1 MREILLT
8 SSVLILAVLLLRL
21 AFRDRISRRAQYAL
35 WGLVLLRL
43 LVPVSLPGVD
53 FSVLSA
59 AEPVG
64 QAVAERLEQ
73 RMVYAMPTE
82 VYDYADPGQSGAT
95 EPSPA
100 AGNFGVTDD
109 SMDLVDRTWHSN
121 LAPDGTVQSEY
132 YSGGVIIEGD
142 QSTHYFFMLP
152 ISELLTIL
160 WLAGVAG
167 MAVWFLVTNL
177 RFWRT
182 LRRTRT
188 PYAVEGCRYPVYL
201 VAEGLPSP
209 CLFGL
214 IRPAIYLTSAAVAS
228 PERLGHVLAHETAH
242 ARHGDP
248 LWSLLRCVCL
258 AVYWFD
264 PLVWAAAAVS
274 KTDGELACDESA
286 IRALGEDQRIPYG
299 RTLLSLIPVRKG
311 PGAPLLSATTM
322 TAGKRQL
329 KDRITR
335 IARGNQTRAAALF
348 LALAL
353 VAGVCAVTFT
363 GAKAEPDPVPLT
375 GDELAY
381 FNEEF
386 FNQDGTY
393 SIRNQF
399 LTSLYERPE
408 DIDLF
413 ELFYCGTGLSGSM
426 SDEELRLVYGDTLP
440 DCARYKAT
448 TADMDGIL
456 EEYMGLTVAETSG
469 VGLENFTYLP
479 DYDAYYWAHGD
490 TNYFH
495 SVQVTAGERVGN
507 TIRLYYPD
515 TSARYDSAWLCVTL
529 EAQDDGS
536 YWFVSNLPSEKPA
549 IPTVYP
555 EGDPVLTIPL
565 TDLTP
570 YEPEAVEV
578 TRHTGDCAE
587 RGGGYGVDSE
597 DGGQVSVYIYR
608 STDGN
613 LYAAEIVDMEVGQ
626 GGRVD
631 VWNVDCFFTFPEHN
645 TLSYNDAGGY
655 AVSMDTFSD
664 LFGHDGLVLHYSG
677 ELDEHTSVTFHDYYY
692 FDSNRDPV
700 LLARVHGTE
709 PAILDLDGDGT
720 NELLSDGDGTSGGAQ
735 LIFQRDGQLYEAN
748 LTDLLQA
755 AWPEM
760 TWWDYSSID
769 TSRRCLTIVGMVQ
782 DPEGGTPYHFT
793 RYLYF
798 DGENIL
804 VYQDNTTYT
813 DHVADNINVPEAVLS
828 AAKDAVLSALDYW
841 RTHTGAWSYVD
852 GQLQQAGIPAEWDD
866 WRITELV
873 LTDTVPAYPELG
885 MRVYGLR
892 YELHT
897 TTPENVM
904 LAGGMYMD
912 EDGWVGGLNTLP
924 PVLVFHTMAN
934 SGPVLLQ
941 SSIPNDVG
949 RSSDSPMFA
958 GCMAQVA
965 LENGLLTPSEV
976 RPVDLYYLFY
986 NNQTVFLNRI
996 GAFPVEEQNAA
1007 LDAMAAYAATGDSEY
1022 DGSLL
1027 TDGLQNLAWNSSGLT
1042 EEGQMAYQRLQSAW
1056 TRAQA
1061 EAERQALLAGQ
1072 AQGDGTVYTAG
1083 GLSLWVPAG
1092 WADMAVVTARDS
1104 VWSGASV
1111 PGFDVYERL
1120 AHDADPYTGRVWDVR
1135 ALTRTQFQS
1144 AFGDAEWSEILG
1156 ASSYV
1161 IGSDDTYIYLL
1172 STPTD
1177 VQFLVEDPT
1186 SMAQYELLRD
1196 QSQAVLEDFL
1206 SRNGI
1211 TPNPDCPDADG
1222 CYVGSASAD
1231 PSPARP
1237 TEADIQAAILN
1248 HRVNAT
1254 AHQYNF
1260 STEAHRVL
1268 DAVQDGSVCTV
1279 YLLVWYSA
1287 YERTATGWQSGTDG
1301 QFPAAV
1307 TFTWQDGGWEVT
1319 DYQEPASYAA
1329 DLRTIFPEELADTV
1343 VNDDEAWAAL
1353 QEECRAKAE
1362 AYFAEHPVSAEPL
1375 QTGGTPTFTAGDEN
1389 FSGQALTAAPDEMTY
1404 DERLAW
1410 VQAAELDTNA
1420 TFALI
1425 SLGQYTENSGAIAW
1439 LGQWV
1444 GTPHMDQFVL
1454 TLRFA
1459 DGTDAVLPLPSDS
1472 MMSIAL
1478 PESMAFQ
1485 DGQFLYTV
1493 TFPTTET
1500 AGGQLIHLAGTY
1512 HYTVDLAAKTV
1523 SLTVTEP

>member
-64 QAVAERLEQ
+64 QAVAEGLEQ
-73 RMVYAMPTE
+73 RE
-82 VYDYADPGQSGAT
+82 VYLLPQETVPVTILPTDLPEAVIPSTSYQPEDGWPVVVDSGAGAIVPDAGGET
-95 EPSPA
+95 ATRYAWAPTA
-100 AGNFGVTDD
+100 A
-109 SMDLVDRTWHSN
+109 
-121 LAPDGTVQSEY
+121 
-132 YSGGVIIEGD
+132 
-142 QSTHYFFMLP
+142 
-152 ISELLTIL
+152 ELLTIL

-214 IRPAIYLTSAAVAS
+214 LRPAIYLTPAAAS
-228 PERLGHVLAHETAH
+228 PDRLRHVLAHETAH
-242 ARHGDP
+242 ARHLDP

-264 PLVWAAAAVS
+264 PLVWIAAAVS
-274 KTDGELACDESA
+274 KTDGELACDEAA

-363 GAKAEPDPVPLT
+363 GAKAEEVRALT

-399 LTSLYERPE
+399 LNSLYEQPE

-413 ELFYCGTGLSGSM
+413 ELFYCGIPDSEPYNGINTP
-426 SDEELRLVYGDTLP
+426 SDEELRLVYGNTLP

-448 TADMDGIL
+448 TADMDSIL

-469 VGLENFTYLP
+469 VGLENFTYLS

-490 TNYFH
+490 TNYFLN
-495 SVQVTAGERVGN
+495 VQIAAGERAGS
-507 TIRLYYPD
+507 TIRLYYED
-515 TSARYDSAWLCVTL
+515 TFHVDGWKCVTL

-536 YWFVSNLPSEKPA
+536 YWFVSNQPSEQPA

-570 YEPEAVEV
+570 YEPETMAV

-597 DGGQVSVYIYR
+597 DGGQVLVYAYR

-613 LYAAEIVDMEVGQ
+613 LYAASIIDMEIGQ

-645 TLSYNDAGGY
+645 TLDNSDSNGY
-655 AVSMDTFSD
+655 AVSVDFFKD
-664 LFGHDGLVLHYSG
+664 LFGHNGLVLHYSG

-709 PAILDLDGDGT
+709 PAILDLDGDGA
-720 NELLSDGDGTSGGAQ
+720 NELLSDDDGISGGAQ

-841 RTHTGAWSYVD
+841 RSHTGAWSYVD
-852 GQLQQAGIPAEWDD
+852 GVEQQTGTQAEWDD

-1042 EEGQMAYQRLQSAW
+1042 EEGQMAYQRLQNAW

-1061 EAERQALLAGQ
+1061 EAERQSLLAGQ

-1161 IGSDDTYIYLL
+1161 IGSDDAYIYLL

-1177 VQFLVEDPT
+1177 VQFLVDNPT

-1222 CYVGSASAD
+1222 CYVGSGASGW
-1231 PSPARP
+1231 P
-1237 TEADIQAAILN
+1237 EANETAKAAVQAAMDRILAPGAFSLTLTP
-1248 HRVNAT
+1248 VLGGSGGGSYILPLDMAAT
-1254 AHQYNF
+1254 ISRIPENF
-1260 STEAHRVL
+1260 LWYPAEAGTPPVGL
-1268 DAVQDGSVCTV
+1268 ASLTLTAEDGS
-1279 YLLVWYSA
+1279 
-1287 YERTATGWQSGTDG
+1287 
-1301 QFPAAV
+1301 
-1307 TFTWQDGGWEVT
+1307 
-1319 DYQEPASYAA
+1319 
-1329 DLRTIFPEELADTV
+1329 
-1343 VNDDEAWAAL
+1343 AAL
-1353 QEECRAKAE
+1353 QCWEGSSLIRCTRSGMTQWLYAPPVMADAVFNGTVFAALRQPYDDVEWLAQRGDIVIPDEGQSHLEIAQAWSDAATRPALELTPGSGYACTYVRTVADVSSWTDMPENSYPEQSEGHERFWFSYRRIFVPENAHSQNWQMAGNTVEYDGRYGE
-1362 AYFAEHPVSAEPL
+1362 APEGAY
-1375 QTGGTPTFTAGDEN
+1375 EN
-1389 FSGQALTAAPDEMTY
+1389 FQVGVLYLTDEGW
-1404 DERLAW
+1404 RC
-1410 VQAAELDTNA
+1410 
-1420 TFALI
+1420 
-1425 SLGQYTENSGAIAW
+1425 
-1439 LGQWV
+1439 
-1444 GTPHMDQFVL
+1444 
-1454 TLRFA
+1454 
-1459 DGTDAVLPLPSDS
+1459 DGT
-1472 MMSIAL
+1472 
-1478 PESMAFQ
+1478 
-1485 DGQFLYTV
+1485 
-1493 TFPTTET
+1493 
-1500 AGGQLIHLAGTY
+1500 GTG
-1512 HYTVDLAAKTV
+1512 
-1523 SLTVTEP
+1523 P

>member
-177 RFWRT
+177 RFWRK

-214 IRPAIYLTSAAVAS
+214 VRPAIYLTPAAVAS

-242 ARHGDP
+242 VRHLDP

-274 KTDGELACDESA
+274 KTDGELACDEAA
-286 IRALGEDQRIPYG
+286 IQALGEDQRIPYG

-348 LALAL
+348 LALTLA
-353 VAGVCAVTFT
+353 AGLCAVTFT
-363 GAKAEPDPVPLT
+363 GAKAEEVRALT

-399 LTSLYERPE
+399 LNSLYEQPE

-413 ELFYCGTGLSGSM
+413 ELFYCGIPDSETYNDINTP

-456 EEYMGLTVAETSG
+456 EEYMGLTVAETGG

-536 YWFVSNLPSEKPA
+536 YWFVSNQPSEQPA

-565 TDLTP
+565 TDREP

-613 LYAAEIVDMEVGQ
+613 LYAAEIVDMEIGQ

-645 TLSYNDAGGY
+645 TLSASDSNGY
-655 AVSMDTFSD
+655 AVSVDFFKD
-664 LFGHDGLVLHYSG
+664 LFGHNGLVLHYSG

-720 NELLSDGDGTSGGAQ
+720 NELLSDGDGISGGAQ
-735 LIFQRDGQLYEAN
+735 LVFQRDGQLYEVN

-813 DHVADNINVPEAVLS
+813 DHVADNIDVPEAVLS

-841 RTHTGAWSYVD
+841 RSHTGAMAYVD
-852 GQLQQAGIPAEWDD
+852 SQWQQTGTQAEWDD

-949 RSSDSPMFA
+949 RSSDNPMFA
-958 GCMAQVA
+958 GLMAQVA

-976 RPVDLYYLFY
+976 RAEDLYYLFY
-986 NNQTVFLNRI
+986 NGQDVFLNLI
-996 GAFPVEEQNAA
+996 GAFPVDEQNAA
-1007 LDAMAAYAATGDSEY
+1007 LDAMAEYAVSVANTDDGGLLADGLQRLEEY
-1022 DGSLL
+1022 DGLYE
-1027 TDGLQNLAWNSSGLT
+1027 LT
-1042 EEGQMAYQRLQSAW
+1042 EDGEAAHQRLQSAW

-1072 AQGDGTVYTAG
+1072 AQGDSMVYTAG

-1104 VWSGASV
+1104 VWSGESV

-1120 AHDADPYTGRVWDVR
+1120 AHEADPNTGRVWDVR
-1135 ALTRTQFQS
+1135 ALTRAQFQS
-1144 AFGDAEWSEILG
+1144 AFGDADWSEILG

-1287 YERTATGWQSGTDG
+1287 YERTATGWQSGTNG

-1307 TFTWQDGGWEVT
+1307 TFIWQNGGWEVT
-1319 DYQEPASYAA
+1319 DYQEPASYAT
-1329 DLRTIFPEELADTV
+1329 DLRTIFPEELADMV

-1353 QEECRAKAE
+1353 RDECRAKAE
-1362 AYFAEHPVSAEPL
+1362 AYFAEHPVSASLL
-1375 QTGGTPTFTAGDEN
+1375 QSSSAPSEEALHAAILHYQSSILPMDSDGCAEAHQVLQET
-1389 FSGQALTAAPDEMTY
+1389 SGQDTHTFHLFVYCTSFLEEDGFPVQDWYSLFPASITFRYENGSWQPVGSWGFYGSDTFDRPDLFP
-1404 DERLAW
+1404 D
-1410 VQAAELDTNA
+1410 
-1420 TFALI
+1420 
-1425 SLGQYTENSGAIAW
+1425 
-1439 LGQWV
+1439 
-1444 GTPHMDQFVL
+1444 
-1454 TLRFA
+1454 
-1459 DGTDAVLPLPSDS
+1459 
-1472 MMSIAL
+1472 
-1478 PESMAFQ
+1478 
-1485 DGQFLYTV
+1485 
-1493 TFPTTET
+1493 FPTET
-1500 AGGQLIHLAGTY
+1500 LDLYVKDGVQTDLFKELHAGLRAECLQSAE
-1512 HYTVDLAAKTV
+1512 AEFA
-1523 SLTVTEP
+1523 

>member
-73 RMVYAMPTE
+73 RE
-82 VYDYADPGQSGAT
+82 VYLLPQETVPVTILPTDLPEAVIPSTSYQPEDGWPVVVDSGAGAIVPDAGGET
-95 EPSPA
+95 ATRYAWAPTA
-100 AGNFGVTDD
+100 A
-109 SMDLVDRTWHSN
+109 
-121 LAPDGTVQSEY
+121 
-132 YSGGVIIEGD
+132 
-142 QSTHYFFMLP
+142 
-152 ISELLTIL
+152 ELLTIL

-214 IRPAIYLTSAAVAS
+214 LRPAIYLTPAAVAS
-228 PERLGHVLAHETAH
+228 PDRLRHVLAHETAH
-242 ARHGDP
+242 ARHLDP

-274 KTDGELACDESA
+274 KTDGELACDEAA

-335 IARGNQTRAAALF
+335 IAQGSQTRAAALF
-348 LALAL
+348 LALTL

-363 GAKAEPDPVPLT
+363 GAKAEEVRALT

-386 FNQDGTY
+386 FNNDTVDNVVGLN
-393 SIRNQF
+393 IHNQF

-408 DIDLF
+408 DIDLQ
-413 ELFYCGTGLSGSM
+413 ELFYCGTGLSGNM
-426 SDEELRLVYGDTLP
+426 SDEELRQVGSFAPDGTQICPTDKLP
-440 DCARYKAT
+440 V
-448 TADMDGIL
+448 ADMNTVLL
-456 EEYMGLTVAETSG
+456 ENTGLTLDETKQI
-469 VGLENFTYLP
+469 GLEFFQYLP
-479 DYDAYYWAHGD
+479 EYDAYYHSHGD
-490 TNYFH
+490 TNYFYGVNII
-495 SVQVTAGERVGN
+495 SGERVGN

-536 YWFVSNLPSEKPA
+536 YWFVSNQPSEQPA

-613 LYAAEIVDMEVGQ
+613 LYAAEIVDMEIGQ

-645 TLSYNDAGGY
+645 TLSASDSNGY
-655 AVSMDTFSD
+655 AVSVDFFKD
-664 LFGHDGLVLHYSG
+664 LFGHNGLVLHYSG

-986 NNQTVFLNRI
+986 NHQGVFLNLI
-996 GAFPVEEQNAA
+996 GAFSVEEQNAA
-1007 LDAMAAYAATGDSEY
+1007 FDAMATYAAGVDEP
-1022 DGSLL
+1022 GVNLLEESLQRL
-1027 TDGLQNLAWNSSGLT
+1027 EESDYGLT
-1042 EEGQMAYQRLQSAW
+1042 EEGEMAESRLRNAW

-1061 EAERQALLAGQ
+1061 EAERQVLLARQ

-1144 AFGDAEWSEILG
+1144 AFGDADWSEILG

-1186 SMAQYELLRD
+1186 SMAQYELLLD

-1222 CYVGSASAD
+1222 CYVGSGASGW
-1231 PSPARP
+1231 P
-1237 TEADIQAAILN
+1237 EANETAKAAVQAAMDRILAPGAFSLTLTP
-1248 HRVNAT
+1248 VLGGSGGGSYILPLDMAAT
-1254 AHQYNF
+1254 ISRIPENF
-1260 STEAHRVL
+1260 LWYPAEAGTPPVGL
-1268 DAVQDGSVCTV
+1268 ASLTLTAEDGS
-1279 YLLVWYSA
+1279 
-1287 YERTATGWQSGTDG
+1287 
-1301 QFPAAV
+1301 
-1307 TFTWQDGGWEVT
+1307 
-1319 DYQEPASYAA
+1319 
-1329 DLRTIFPEELADTV
+1329 
-1343 VNDDEAWAAL
+1343 AAL
-1353 QEECRAKAE
+1353 QCWEGSSLIRCTRSGMTQWLYAPPVMADAVFNGTVFAALRQPYDDVEWLAQRGDIVIPDEGQSHLEIAQAWSDAATRPALELTPGSGYACTYVRTVADVSSWTDMPENSYPEQSEGHERFWFSYRRIFVPENAHSQNWQMAGNTVEYDGRYGE
-1362 AYFAEHPVSAEPL
+1362 APEGAY
-1375 QTGGTPTFTAGDEN
+1375 EN
-1389 FSGQALTAAPDEMTY
+1389 FQVGVLYLTDEGW
-1404 DERLAW
+1404 RC
-1410 VQAAELDTNA
+1410 
-1420 TFALI
+1420 
-1425 SLGQYTENSGAIAW
+1425 
-1439 LGQWV
+1439 
-1444 GTPHMDQFVL
+1444 
-1454 TLRFA
+1454 
-1459 DGTDAVLPLPSDS
+1459 DGT
-1472 MMSIAL
+1472 
-1478 PESMAFQ
+1478 
-1485 DGQFLYTV
+1485 
-1493 TFPTTET
+1493 
-1500 AGGQLIHLAGTY
+1500 GTG
-1512 HYTVDLAAKTV
+1512 
-1523 SLTVTEP
+1523 P

>member
-64 QAVAERLEQ
+64 QAVAEGLEQ
-73 RMVYAMPTE
+73 RE
-82 VYDYADPGQSGAT
+82 VYLLPQETVPVTILPTDLPEAVIPSTSYQPEDGWPVVVDSGAGAIVPDAGGET
-95 EPSPA
+95 ATRYAWAPTA
-100 AGNFGVTDD
+100 A
-109 SMDLVDRTWHSN
+109 
-121 LAPDGTVQSEY
+121 
-132 YSGGVIIEGD
+132 
-142 QSTHYFFMLP
+142 
-152 ISELLTIL
+152 ELLTIL

-214 IRPAIYLTSAAVAS
+214 LRPAIYLTPAAAS
-228 PERLGHVLAHETAH
+228 PDRLRHVLAHETAH
-242 ARHGDP
+242 ARHLDP

-274 KTDGELACDESA
+274 KTDGELACDEAA

-335 IARGNQTRAAALF
+335 IAQGNQTRAAALF

-363 GAKAEPDPVPLT
+363 GAKAEERRPLT

-399 LTSLYERPE
+399 LNSLYEQPE

-413 ELFYCGTGLSGSM
+413 ELFYCGTGIDEPMTDAELHQVGSFDTEGGLICPVDKM
-426 SDEELRLVYGDTLP
+426 SVEAIDQVL
-440 DCARYKAT
+440 
-448 TADMDGIL
+448 L
-456 EEYMGLTVAETSG
+456 ENTGLTLDETEG
-469 VGLENFTYLP
+469 IGLEYFQYLP
-479 DYDAYYWAHGD
+479 EYDAYYHSHGD
-490 TNYFH
+490 TNYFIN
-495 SVQVTAGERVGN
+495 VQIAAGEREGD
-507 TIRLYYPD
+507 TIRLYYD
-515 TSARYDSAWLCVTL
+515 RARTDSGWACVTL

-536 YWFVSNLPSEKPA
+536 YWFVSNQPSERPA

-570 YEPEAVEV
+570 YEPQAVEV
-578 TRHTGDCAE
+578 TRHQDDCAE
-587 RGGGYGVDSE
+587 RGTGYIMHTE
-597 DGGQVSVYIYR
+597 DGDELSVRTYL

-613 LYAAEIVDMEVGQ
+613 LYAAVIYDEAAGNGRMAVWDVG
-626 GGRVD
+626 
-631 VWNVDCFFTFPEHN
+631 CFFTFPEHN

-655 AVSMDTFSD
+655 AVSMDAFSD

-677 ELDEHTSVTFHDYYY
+677 ELDERTSVTFHDYYY

-813 DHVADNINVPEAVLS
+813 DHVADDINVPEAVLS
-828 AAKDAVLSALDYW
+828 AAKDAVLSDLDYW
-841 RTHTGAWSYVD
+841 RSHTGAWSYVD
-852 GQLQQAGIPAEWDD
+852 GQLQQAGVPAEWDD

-897 TTPENVM
+897 TTPENVI

-958 GCMAQVA
+958 GLMAQVA

-976 RPVDLYYLFY
+976 RAEDLYYMFY
-986 NNQTVFLNRI
+986 NGQDVFLNLI
-996 GAFPVEEQNAA
+996 GAFPVDEQNAA
-1007 LDAMAAYAATGDSEY
+1007 LDAMAEYAVSVANTD
-1022 DGSLL
+1022 DGGLL
-1027 TDGLQNLAWNSSGLT
+1027 ADGLQRLEEYDYDLT
-1042 EEGQMAYQRLQSAW
+1042 EEGEMAELRLRNAW
-1056 TRAQA
+1056 TRALA
-1061 EAERQALLAGQ
+1061 EAERQSLLAGQ
-1072 AQGDGTVYTAG
+1072 AQGKGTVYTAG

-1135 ALTRTQFQS
+1135 ALTRAQFRS
-1144 AFGDAEWSEILG
+1144 AFGDADWSEILG

-1161 IGSDDTYIYLL
+1161 IGSDDAYIYLL

-1177 VQFLVEDPT
+1177 VQFLVDNPT

-1287 YERTATGWQSGTDG
+1287 YERTATGWQSGTNG

-1307 TFTWQDGGWEVT
+1307 TFTWQNGGWEVT

-1362 AYFAEHPVSAEPL
+1362 AYFAEHPASASLLQSSSAPSEEALHAAILHYQSSILPMDSDGCAEAHQVLQETSGQDTHTFHLFVYCTSFLEEDGFPVQDWYSLFPASITFRYENGSWQPVGSWGFYGSDTFDRPDLFPDFPTETLDLYVKDGVQTDLFKELHAELRAECLQSAE
-1375 QTGGTPTFTAGDEN
+1375 
-1389 FSGQALTAAPDEMTY
+1389 
-1404 DERLAW
+1404 
-1410 VQAAELDTNA
+1410 AE
-1420 TFALI
+1420 FA
-1425 SLGQYTENSGAIAW
+1425 
-1439 LGQWV
+1439 
-1444 GTPHMDQFVL
+1444 
-1454 TLRFA
+1454 
-1459 DGTDAVLPLPSDS
+1459 
-1472 MMSIAL
+1472 
-1478 PESMAFQ
+1478 
-1485 DGQFLYTV
+1485 
-1493 TFPTTET
+1493 
-1500 AGGQLIHLAGTY
+1500 
-1512 HYTVDLAAKTV
+1512 
-1523 SLTVTEP
+1523 

>member
-177 RFWRT
+177 RFWRK

-214 IRPAIYLTSAAVAS
+214 VRPAIYLTPAAAS

-242 ARHGDP
+242 VRHLDP

-264 PLVWAAAAVS
+264 PLVWVAAAVS
-274 KTDGELACDESA
+274 KTDGELACDEAA
-286 IRALGEDQRIPYG
+286 IQALGEDQRIPYG

-348 LALAL
+348 LALTLA
-353 VAGVCAVTFT
+353 AGLCAVTFT
-363 GAKAEPDPVPLT
+363 GAKAEEVRALT

-399 LTSLYERPE
+399 LNSLYEQPE

-413 ELFYCGTGLSGSM
+413 ELFYCGIPDSETYNDINTP

-456 EEYMGLTVAETSG
+456 EEYMGLTVAETGG

-536 YWFVSNLPSEKPA
+536 YWFVSNQPSEQPA

-565 TDLTP
+565 TDREP

-613 LYAAEIVDMEVGQ
+613 LYAAEIVDMEIGQ

-645 TLSYNDAGGY
+645 TLSASDSNGY
-655 AVSMDTFSD
+655 AVSVDFFKD
-664 LFGHDGLVLHYSG
+664 LFGHNGLVLHYSG

-720 NELLSDGDGTSGGAQ
+720 NELLSDGDGISGGAQ
-735 LIFQRDGQLYEAN
+735 LVFQRDGQLYEVN

-813 DHVADNINVPEAVLS
+813 DHVADNIDVPEAVLS

-841 RTHTGAWSYVD
+841 RSHTGAMAYVD
-852 GQLQQAGIPAEWDD
+852 SQWQQTGTQAEWDD

-1042 EEGQMAYQRLQSAW
+1042 EEGQMAYQRLQNAW

-1061 EAERQALLAGQ
+1061 EAERQSLLAGQ

-1161 IGSDDTYIYLL
+1161 IGSDDAYIYLL

-1177 VQFLVEDPT
+1177 VQFLVDNPT

-1222 CYVGSASAD
+1222 CYVGSGASGW
-1231 PSPARP
+1231 P
-1237 TEADIQAAILN
+1237 EANETAKAAVQAAMDRILAPGAFSLTLTP
-1248 HRVNAT
+1248 VLGGSGGGSYILPLDMAAT
-1254 AHQYNF
+1254 ISRIPENF
-1260 STEAHRVL
+1260 LWYPAEAGTPPVGL
-1268 DAVQDGSVCTV
+1268 ASLTLTAEDGS
-1279 YLLVWYSA
+1279 
-1287 YERTATGWQSGTDG
+1287 
-1301 QFPAAV
+1301 
-1307 TFTWQDGGWEVT
+1307 
-1319 DYQEPASYAA
+1319 
-1329 DLRTIFPEELADTV
+1329 
-1343 VNDDEAWAAL
+1343 AAL
-1353 QEECRAKAE
+1353 QCWEGSSLIRCTRSGMTQWLYAPPVMADAVFNGTVFAALRQPYDDVEWLAQRGDIVIPDEGQSHLEIAQAWSDAATRPALELTPGSGYACTYVRTVADVSSWTDMPENSYPEQSEGHERFWFSYRRIFVPENAHSQNWQMAGNTVEYDGRYGE
-1362 AYFAEHPVSAEPL
+1362 APEGAY
-1375 QTGGTPTFTAGDEN
+1375 EN
-1389 FSGQALTAAPDEMTY
+1389 FQVGVLYLTDEGW
-1404 DERLAW
+1404 RC
-1410 VQAAELDTNA
+1410 
-1420 TFALI
+1420 
-1425 SLGQYTENSGAIAW
+1425 
-1439 LGQWV
+1439 
-1444 GTPHMDQFVL
+1444 
-1454 TLRFA
+1454 
-1459 DGTDAVLPLPSDS
+1459 DGT
-1472 MMSIAL
+1472 
-1478 PESMAFQ
+1478 
-1485 DGQFLYTV
+1485 
-1493 TFPTTET
+1493 
-1500 AGGQLIHLAGTY
+1500 GTG
-1512 HYTVDLAAKTV
+1512 
-1523 SLTVTEP
+1523 P

>member
-214 IRPAIYLTSAAVAS
+214 LRPAIYLTPAAAS
-228 PERLGHVLAHETAH
+228 PDRLRHVLAHETAH
-242 ARHGDP
+242 ARHLDP

-274 KTDGELACDESA
+274 KTDGELACDEAA

-386 FNQDGTY
+386 FNNDTVDNVVGLN
-393 SIRNQF
+393 IHNQF

-536 YWFVSNLPSEKPA
+536 YWFVSNQPSEQPA

-565 TDLTP
+565 TDREP

-613 LYAAEIVDMEVGQ
+613 LYAAEIVDMEIGQ

-645 TLSYNDAGGY
+645 TLSASDSNGY
-655 AVSMDTFSD
+655 AVSVDFFKD
-664 LFGHDGLVLHYSG
+664 LFGHNGLVLHYSG

-692 FDSNRDPV
+692 FDSNRNPV

-709 PAILDLDGDGT
+709 PAILDLDGDGA
-720 NELLSDGDGTSGGAQ
+720 NELLSDDDGISGGAQ
-735 LIFQRDGQLYEAN
+735 LVFQRDGQLYEAN

-760 TWWDYSSID
+760 AWWDYSSID

-813 DHVADNINVPEAVLS
+813 DHVADNIDVPEAVLS
-828 AAKDAVLSALDYW
+828 AAKDAVLSAMDYW
-841 RTHTGAWSYVD
+841 RSHTGTMAYVD
-852 GQLQQAGIPAEWDD
+852 SQWQQTGTQAEWDD

-976 RPVDLYYLFY
+976 RPVDLYYMFY
-986 NNQTVFLNRI
+986 NGQDVFLNLI
-996 GAFPVEEQNAA
+996 GAFPVDEQNAA
-1007 LDAMAAYAATGDSEY
+1007 LDAMAEYAVSVANTDDGGLLADGLQRLEEY
-1022 DGSLL
+1022 DGLYE
-1027 TDGLQNLAWNSSGLT
+1027 LT
-1042 EEGQMAYQRLQSAW
+1042 EDGEAAHQRLQSAW

-1072 AQGDGTVYTAG
+1072 AQGDGMVYTAG

-1104 VWSGASV
+1104 VWSGESV

-1120 AHDADPYTGRVWDVR
+1120 AHEADPNTGLVWNVR
-1135 ALTRTQFQS
+1135 ALTRTQFLS
-1144 AFGDAEWSEILG
+1144 TYGNADWSEILG

-1161 IGSDDTYIYLL
+1161 IGSDDAYIYLL

-1177 VQFLVEDPT
+1177 VQFLVDNPT

-1222 CYVGSASAD
+1222 CYVGSGASGW
-1231 PSPARP
+1231 P
-1237 TEADIQAAILN
+1237 EANETAKAAVQAAMDRILAPGAFSLTLTP
-1248 HRVNAT
+1248 VLGGSGGGSYILPLDMAAT
-1254 AHQYNF
+1254 ISRIPENF
-1260 STEAHRVL
+1260 LWYPAEAGTPPVGPASL
-1268 DAVQDGSVCTV
+1268 TLTAEDGS
-1279 YLLVWYSA
+1279 
-1287 YERTATGWQSGTDG
+1287 
-1301 QFPAAV
+1301 
-1307 TFTWQDGGWEVT
+1307 
-1319 DYQEPASYAA
+1319 
-1329 DLRTIFPEELADTV
+1329 
-1343 VNDDEAWAAL
+1343 AAL
-1353 QEECRAKAE
+1353 QCWEGSSLIRCTRSGMTQWLYAPPVMADAVFNGTVFAALRQPYDDVEWLAQRGDIVIPDEGQSHLEIAQAWSDAATRPALELTPGSGYACTYVRTVADVSSWTDMPENSYPEQSEGHERFWFSYRRIFVPENAHSQNWQMAGNTVEYDGRYGE
-1362 AYFAEHPVSAEPL
+1362 APEGAY
-1375 QTGGTPTFTAGDEN
+1375 EN
-1389 FSGQALTAAPDEMTY
+1389 FQVGVLYLTDEGW
-1404 DERLAW
+1404 RC
-1410 VQAAELDTNA
+1410 
-1420 TFALI
+1420 
-1425 SLGQYTENSGAIAW
+1425 
-1439 LGQWV
+1439 
-1444 GTPHMDQFVL
+1444 
-1454 TLRFA
+1454 
-1459 DGTDAVLPLPSDS
+1459 DGT
-1472 MMSIAL
+1472 
-1478 PESMAFQ
+1478 
-1485 DGQFLYTV
+1485 
-1493 TFPTTET
+1493 
-1500 AGGQLIHLAGTY
+1500 GTG
-1512 HYTVDLAAKTV
+1512 
-1523 SLTVTEP
+1523 P

>member
-43 LVPVSLPGVD
+43 LVPVNLPGVD

-177 RFWRT
+177 RFWRK

-214 IRPAIYLTSAAVAS
+214 IRPAIYLTPAAVAS

-274 KTDGELACDESA
+274 KTDGELACDEAA

-363 GAKAEPDPVPLT
+363 GAKAEEVRALT

-386 FNQDGTY
+386 FNNDTVDNVVGLN
-393 SIRNQF
+393 IHNQF

-536 YWFVSNLPSEKPA
+536 YWFVSNQPSEQPA

-645 TLSYNDAGGY
+645 TLSASDSNGY
-655 AVSMDTFSD
+655 AVSVDFFKD
-664 LFGHDGLVLHYSG
+664 LFGHNGLVLHYSG

-692 FDSNRDPV
+692 FDSNRNPV

-709 PAILDLDGDGT
+709 PAILDLDGDGA
-720 NELLSDGDGTSGGAQ
+720 NELLSDDDGISGGAQ
-735 LIFQRDGQLYEAN
+735 LVFQRDGQLYEAN
-748 LTDLLQA
+748 LTDLLQV

-852 GQLQQAGIPAEWDD
+852 GVEQQTGTQAEWDD

-885 MRVYGLR
+885 MRVYGLG

-986 NNQTVFLNRI
+986 NHQGVFLNLI
-996 GAFPVEEQNAA
+996 GAFSVEEQNAA
-1007 LDAMAAYAATGDSEY
+1007 FDAMATYAAGVDEP
-1022 DGSLL
+1022 GVNLLEESLQRL
-1027 TDGLQNLAWNSSGLT
+1027 EESDYGLT
-1042 EEGQMAYQRLQSAW
+1042 EEGEMAESRLRNAW

-1061 EAERQALLAGQ
+1061 EAERQVLLARQ

-1144 AFGDAEWSEILG
+1144 AFGDADWSEILG

-1186 SMAQYELLRD
+1186 SMAQYELLLD

-1222 CYVGSASAD
+1222 CYVGSGASGW
-1231 PSPARP
+1231 P
-1237 TEADIQAAILN
+1237 EANETAKAAVQAAMDRILAPGAFSLTLTP
-1248 HRVNAT
+1248 VLGGSGGGSYILPLDMAAT
-1254 AHQYNF
+1254 ISRIPENF
-1260 STEAHRVL
+1260 LWYPAEAGTPPVGL
-1268 DAVQDGSVCTV
+1268 ASLTLTAEDGS
-1279 YLLVWYSA
+1279 
-1287 YERTATGWQSGTDG
+1287 
-1301 QFPAAV
+1301 
-1307 TFTWQDGGWEVT
+1307 
-1319 DYQEPASYAA
+1319 
-1329 DLRTIFPEELADTV
+1329 
-1343 VNDDEAWAAL
+1343 AAL
-1353 QEECRAKAE
+1353 QCWEGSSRIRCTRSGMTQWLYAPPVMADAVFNGTVFAALRQPYDDVEWLAQRGDIVIPDEGQSHLEIAQAWSDAATRPALELTPGSGYACTYVRTVADVSSWTDMPENSYPEQSEGHERFWFSYRRIFVPENAHSQNWQMAGNTVEYDGRYGE
-1362 AYFAEHPVSAEPL
+1362 APEGAY
-1375 QTGGTPTFTAGDEN
+1375 EN
-1389 FSGQALTAAPDEMTY
+1389 FQVGVLYLTDEGW
-1404 DERLAW
+1404 RC
-1410 VQAAELDTNA
+1410 
-1420 TFALI
+1420 
-1425 SLGQYTENSGAIAW
+1425 
-1439 LGQWV
+1439 
-1444 GTPHMDQFVL
+1444 
-1454 TLRFA
+1454 
-1459 DGTDAVLPLPSDS
+1459 DGT
-1472 MMSIAL
+1472 
-1478 PESMAFQ
+1478 
-1485 DGQFLYTV
+1485 
-1493 TFPTTET
+1493 
-1500 AGGQLIHLAGTY
+1500 GTG
-1512 HYTVDLAAKTV
+1512 
-1523 SLTVTEP
+1523 P

>member
-82 VYDYADPGQSGAT
+82 VYDYADPGQSGTT

-188 PYAVEGCRYPVYL
+188 PYAVEGCRHPVYL

-214 IRPAIYLTSAAVAS
+214 LRPAIYLTPAAVAS

-242 ARHGDP
+242 ARHLDP

-363 GAKAEPDPVPLT
+363 GAKAEEVRALT

-536 YWFVSNLPSEKPA
+536 CWFVSNLPSEQPA

-613 LYAAEIVDMEVGQ
+613 LYAAEIVDMEIGQ

-645 TLSYNDAGGY
+645 TLSASDSNGY
-655 AVSMDTFSD
+655 AVSVDFFKD
-664 LFGHDGLVLHYSG
+664 LFGHNGLVLHYSG

-720 NELLSDGDGTSGGAQ
+720 NELLSDGDGISGDAQ

-748 LTDLLQA
+748 LTDLLQV

-841 RTHTGAWSYVD
+841 RSHTGAWSYVD
-852 GQLQQAGIPAEWDD
+852 GVEQQTGTQAEWDD

-885 MRVYGLR
+885 MRVYGLG

-986 NNQTVFLNRI
+986 NHQGVFLNLI
-996 GAFPVEEQNAA
+996 GAFSVEEQNAA
-1007 LDAMAAYAATGDSEY
+1007 FDAMATYAAGVDEP
-1022 DGSLL
+1022 GVNLLEESLQRL
-1027 TDGLQNLAWNSSGLT
+1027 EESDYGLT
-1042 EEGQMAYQRLQSAW
+1042 EEGEMAESRLRNAW

-1061 EAERQALLAGQ
+1061 EAERQVLLAGQ

-1144 AFGDAEWSEILG
+1144 AFGDADWSEILG

-1177 VQFLVEDPT
+1177 VQFLVDNPT

-1287 YERTATGWQSGTDG
+1287 YERTATGWQSGTNG

-1307 TFTWQDGGWEVT
+1307 TFSWQNGGWEVT
-1319 DYQEPASYAA
+1319 DYQEPASYAT
-1329 DLRTIFPEELADTV
+1329 DLRTIFPEELADMV

-1353 QEECRAKAE
+1353 RDECRAKAE
-1362 AYFAEHPVSAEPL
+1362 AYFAEHPVSASLL
-1375 QTGGTPTFTAGDEN
+1375 QSSSAPSEEALHAAILHYQSSILPMDSDGCAEAHQVLQET
-1389 FSGQALTAAPDEMTY
+1389 SGQDTHTFHLFVYCTSFLEEDGFPVQDWYSLFPASITFRYENGSWQPVGSWGFYGSDTFDRPDLFPDFPTETLELY
-1404 DERLAW
+1404 VKDG
-1410 VQAAELDTNA
+1410 VQTDLFKELHAELRA
-1420 TFALI
+1420 ECLQSAEAEFA
-1425 SLGQYTENSGAIAW
+1425 
-1439 LGQWV
+1439 
-1444 GTPHMDQFVL
+1444 
-1454 TLRFA
+1454 
-1459 DGTDAVLPLPSDS
+1459 
-1472 MMSIAL
+1472 
-1478 PESMAFQ
+1478 
-1485 DGQFLYTV
+1485 
-1493 TFPTTET
+1493 
-1500 AGGQLIHLAGTY
+1500 
-1512 HYTVDLAAKTV
+1512 
-1523 SLTVTEP
+1523 

>member
-73 RMVYAMPTE
+73 RE
-82 VYDYADPGQSGAT
+82 VYLLPQETVPVTILPTDLPEAVIPSTSYQPEDGWPVVVDSGAGAIVPDAGGET
-95 EPSPA
+95 AIRYAWAPTA
-100 AGNFGVTDD
+100 A
-109 SMDLVDRTWHSN
+109 
-121 LAPDGTVQSEY
+121 
-132 YSGGVIIEGD
+132 
-142 QSTHYFFMLP
+142 
-152 ISELLTIL
+152 ELLTIL

-167 MAVWFLVTNL
+167 MAVWFLATNL

-214 IRPAIYLTSAAVAS
+214 LRPAIYLTPAAAS

-274 KTDGELACDESA
+274 KTDGELACDEAA

-386 FNQDGTY
+386 FNNDTVDNVVGLN
-393 SIRNQF
+393 IHNQF

-413 ELFYCGTGLSGSM
+413 ELFYCGIPDSETYNDINTP
-426 SDEELRLVYGDTLP
+426 SDEELRLVYGNTLP

-448 TADMDGIL
+448 SADMDGIL

-536 YWFVSNLPSEKPA
+536 YWFVSNQPSEQPA

-565 TDLTP
+565 TDREP

-613 LYAAEIVDMEVGQ
+613 LYAAEIVDMEIGQ

-645 TLSYNDAGGY
+645 TLSASDSNGY
-655 AVSMDTFSD
+655 AVSVDFFKD
-664 LFGHDGLVLHYSG
+664 LFGHNGLVLHYSG

-709 PAILDLDGDGT
+709 PAILDLDGDGA
-720 NELLSDGDGTSGGAQ
+720 NELLSDDDGISGGAR
-735 LIFQRDGQLYEAN
+735 LVFQRDGQLYEAN

-760 TWWDYSSID
+760 AWWDYSSID

-782 DPEGGTPYHFT
+782 YADGGTLYHFT

-813 DHVADNINVPEAVLS
+813 DHVADNIDVPEAVLS
-828 AAKDAVLSALDYW
+828 AAKDAVLSAMDYW
-841 RTHTGAWSYVD
+841 RSHTGTMAYVD
-852 GQLQQAGIPAEWDD
+852 SQWQQTGTQAEWDD

-949 RSSDSPMFA
+949 RSSDNPMFA
-958 GCMAQVA
+958 GLMAQVA

-976 RPVDLYYLFY
+976 RAEDLYYMFY
-986 NNQTVFLNRI
+986 NGQDVFLNLI
-996 GAFPVEEQNAA
+996 GAFPVDEQNAA
-1007 LDAMAAYAATGDSEY
+1007 LDAMAEYAVSVANTDDGGLLADGLQRLEEY
-1022 DGSLL
+1022 DGLYE
-1027 TDGLQNLAWNSSGLT
+1027 LT
-1042 EEGQMAYQRLQSAW
+1042 EDGEAAHQRLQSAW

-1072 AQGDGTVYTAG
+1072 AQGDSMVYTAG

-1104 VWSGASV
+1104 VWSGESV

-1120 AHDADPYTGRVWDVR
+1120 AHEADPNTGLVWNVR
-1135 ALTRTQFQS
+1135 ALTRAQFQS
-1144 AFGDAEWSEILG
+1144 AFGDADWSEILG

-1161 IGSDDTYIYLL
+1161 IGSDNTYIYLL

-1222 CYVGSASAD
+1222 CYVGSASRES
-1231 PSPARP
+1231 SPARP
-1237 TEADIQAAILN
+1237 TEADIQATILN

-1254 AHQYNF
+1254 ALLADYA
-1260 STEAHRVL
+1260 TEAHRVL
-1268 DAVQDGSVCTV
+1268 DVVQDGDTCTV
-1279 YLLVWYSA
+1279 YLMVWYSA
-1287 YERTATGWQSGTDG
+1287 YERTATGWQSGTNG

-1307 TFTWQDGGWEVT
+1307 TFTWQNGGWEVT

-1362 AYFAEHPVSAEPL
+1362 AYFAEHPASASLLQSSSAPSEEALHAAILHYQSSILPMDSDGRAEAHQVLQETSGQDTHTFHLFVYCTSFLEEDGFPVQDWYSLFPASITFRYENGSWQPVGSWGFYGSDTFDRPDLFPDFPTETLELYVKDGVQTDLFKELHAELRAECLQSAE
-1375 QTGGTPTFTAGDEN
+1375 
-1389 FSGQALTAAPDEMTY
+1389 
-1404 DERLAW
+1404 
-1410 VQAAELDTNA
+1410 AE
-1420 TFALI
+1420 FA
-1425 SLGQYTENSGAIAW
+1425 
-1439 LGQWV
+1439 
-1444 GTPHMDQFVL
+1444 
-1454 TLRFA
+1454 
-1459 DGTDAVLPLPSDS
+1459 
-1472 MMSIAL
+1472 
-1478 PESMAFQ
+1478 
-1485 DGQFLYTV
+1485 
-1493 TFPTTET
+1493 
-1500 AGGQLIHLAGTY
+1500 
-1512 HYTVDLAAKTV
+1512 
-1523 SLTVTEP
+1523 

>member
-43 LVPVSLPGVD
+43 LVPVNLPGVD

-167 MAVWFLVTNL
+167 MAVWFLVTHL
-177 RFWRT
+177 RFWRK

-214 IRPAIYLTSAAVAS
+214 IRPAIYLTPAAVAS

-274 KTDGELACDESA
+274 KTDGELACDEAA

-363 GAKAEPDPVPLT
+363 GAKAEEVRALT

-386 FNQDGTY
+386 FNNDTVDNVVGLN
-393 SIRNQF
+393 IHNQF

-536 YWFVSNLPSEKPA
+536 YWFVSNQPSEQPA

-555 EGDPVLTIPL
+555 EGEPVLTIPL

-645 TLSYNDAGGY
+645 TLSASDSNGY
-655 AVSMDTFSD
+655 AVSVDFFKD
-664 LFGHDGLVLHYSG
+664 LFGHNGLVLHYSG

-692 FDSNRDPV
+692 FDSNRNPV

-709 PAILDLDGDGT
+709 PAILDLDGDGA
-720 NELLSDGDGTSGGAQ
+720 NELLSDDDGISGGAQ
-735 LIFQRDGQLYEAN
+735 LVFQRDGQLYEAN
-748 LTDLLQA
+748 LTDLLQV

-841 RTHTGAWSYVD
+841 RSHTGAWSYVD
-852 GQLQQAGIPAEWDD
+852 GVEQQTGTQAEWDD

-885 MRVYGLR
+885 MRVYGLG

-986 NNQTVFLNRI
+986 NHQGVFLNLI
-996 GAFPVEEQNAA
+996 GAFSVEEQNAA
-1007 LDAMAAYAATGDSEY
+1007 FDAMATYAAGVDEP
-1022 DGSLL
+1022 GVNLLEESLQRL
-1027 TDGLQNLAWNSSGLT
+1027 EESDYGLT
-1042 EEGQMAYQRLQSAW
+1042 EEGEMAESRLRNAW

-1061 EAERQALLAGQ
+1061 EAERQVLLARQ

-1144 AFGDAEWSEILG
+1144 AFGDADWSEILG

-1186 SMAQYELLRD
+1186 SMAQYELLLD

-1222 CYVGSASAD
+1222 CYVGSGASGW
-1231 PSPARP
+1231 P
-1237 TEADIQAAILN
+1237 EANETAKAAVQAAMDRILAPGAFSLTLTP
-1248 HRVNAT
+1248 VLGGSGGGSYILPLDMAAT
-1254 AHQYNF
+1254 ISRIPENF
-1260 STEAHRVL
+1260 LWYPAEAGTPPVGL
-1268 DAVQDGSVCTV
+1268 ASLTLTAEDGS
-1279 YLLVWYSA
+1279 
-1287 YERTATGWQSGTDG
+1287 
-1301 QFPAAV
+1301 
-1307 TFTWQDGGWEVT
+1307 
-1319 DYQEPASYAA
+1319 
-1329 DLRTIFPEELADTV
+1329 
-1343 VNDDEAWAAL
+1343 AAL
-1353 QEECRAKAE
+1353 QCWEGSSLIRCTRSGMTQWLYAPPVMADAVFNGTVFAALRQPYDDVEWLAQRGDIVIPDEGQSHLEIAQAWSDAATRPALELTPGSGYACTYVRTVADVSSWTDMPENSYPEQSEGHERFWFSYRRIFVPENAHSQNWQMAGNTVEYDGRYGE
-1362 AYFAEHPVSAEPL
+1362 APEGAY
-1375 QTGGTPTFTAGDEN
+1375 EN
-1389 FSGQALTAAPDEMTY
+1389 FQVGVLYLTDEGW
-1404 DERLAW
+1404 RC
-1410 VQAAELDTNA
+1410 
-1420 TFALI
+1420 
-1425 SLGQYTENSGAIAW
+1425 
-1439 LGQWV
+1439 
-1444 GTPHMDQFVL
+1444 
-1454 TLRFA
+1454 
-1459 DGTDAVLPLPSDS
+1459 DGT
-1472 MMSIAL
+1472 
-1478 PESMAFQ
+1478 
-1485 DGQFLYTV
+1485 
-1493 TFPTTET
+1493 
-1500 AGGQLIHLAGTY
+1500 GTG
-1512 HYTVDLAAKTV
+1512 
-1523 SLTVTEP
+1523 P

>member
-73 RMVYAMPTE
+73 RE
-82 VYDYADPGQSGAT
+82 VYLLPQETVPVTILPTDLPEAVIPSTSYQPEDGWPVVVDSGAGAIVPDAGGET
-95 EPSPA
+95 ATRYAWAPTA
-100 AGNFGVTDD
+100 A
-109 SMDLVDRTWHSN
+109 
-121 LAPDGTVQSEY
+121 
-132 YSGGVIIEGD
+132 
-142 QSTHYFFMLP
+142 
-152 ISELLTIL
+152 ELLTIL

-177 RFWRT
+177 RFWRK

-188 PYAVEGCRYPVYL
+188 PYAAEGCRYPVYL

-209 CLFGL
+209 CLFGFL
-214 IRPAIYLTSAAVAS
+214 RPAIYLTPAAVAS

-363 GAKAEPDPVPLT
+363 GAKAESDPVPLT

-386 FNQDGTY
+386 FNNDTVDNVVGLN
-393 SIRNQF
+393 IHNQF

-413 ELFYCGTGLSGSM
+413 ELFYCGTGIDEPM
-426 SDEELRLVYGDTLP
+426 SDAELQQVGSFDTEGGLICP
-440 DCARYKAT
+440 VDKMSVEAI
-448 TADMDGIL
+448 DQVLL
-456 EEYMGLTVAETSG
+456 ENTGLTLDETEG
-469 VGLENFTYLP
+469 IGLEYFQYLP
-479 DYDAYYWAHGD
+479 EYDAYYHSHGD
-490 TNYFH
+490 TNYF
-495 SVQVTAGERVGN
+495 SDVQIAAGERAGS
-507 TIRLYYPD
+507 TIRLYYED
-515 TSARYDSAWLCVTL
+515 TFHVDGWKCVTL

-613 LYAAEIVDMEVGQ
+613 LYAAEIVDMEIGQ

-655 AVSMDTFSD
+655 AVSVDFFKD
-664 LFGHDGLVLHYSG
+664 LFGHNGLVLHYSG

-720 NELLSDGDGTSGGAQ
+720 NELLSDGDGISGGAQ
-735 LIFQRDGQLYEAN
+735 LVFQRDEQLYEAN

-760 TWWDYSSID
+760 AWWDNSTVD

-813 DHVADNINVPEAVLS
+813 DHVADNIDVPEAVLS

-841 RTHTGAWSYVD
+841 RSHTGAMAYVD
-852 GQLQQAGIPAEWDD
+852 SQWQQTGTQAEWDD

-885 MRVYGLR
+885 LRVYGLR

-949 RSSDSPMFA
+949 RSSDNPMFA
-958 GCMAQVA
+958 GLMAQVA

-976 RPVDLYYLFY
+976 RPVDLYYMFY
-986 NNQTVFLNRI
+986 NGQDVFLNLI
-996 GAFPVEEQNAA
+996 GAFPVDEQNAA
-1007 LDAMAAYAATGDSEY
+1007 LDAMAEYAVSVANTD
-1022 DGSLL
+1022 DGGLL
-1027 TDGLQNLAWNSSGLT
+1027 ADGLQRLEESDYGLT
-1042 EEGQMAYQRLQSAW
+1042 EEGEMAESRLRNAW

-1061 EAERQALLAGQ
+1061 EAERQSLLAGQ

-1104 VWSGASV
+1104 VWSGESV

-1144 AFGDAEWSEILG
+1144 AFGDADWSEILG

-1161 IGSDDTYIYLL
+1161 IGSDDAYIYLL

-1268 DAVQDGSVCTV
+1268 DTVQDGSVCTV

-1287 YERTATGWQSGTDG
+1287 YERTATGWQSGTNG

-1307 TFTWQDGGWEVT
+1307 TFSWQNGGWEVT
-1319 DYQEPASYAA
+1319 DYQEPASYAT
-1329 DLRTIFPEELADTV
+1329 DLRAIFPEELADMV

-1362 AYFAEHPVSAEPL
+1362 AYFAEHPVSASLL
-1375 QTGGTPTFTAGDEN
+1375 QSSSAPSEEALHAAILHYQSSILPMDSDGCAEAHQVLQET
-1389 FSGQALTAAPDEMTY
+1389 SGQDTHTFHLFVYCTSFLEEDGFPVQDWYSLFPASITFRYENGSWQPVGSWGFYGSDTFDRPDLFPDFPTETLDLY
-1404 DERLAW
+1404 VKDG
-1410 VQAAELDTNA
+1410 VQTDLFKELHAELRA
-1420 TFALI
+1420 ECLQSAEAEFA
-1425 SLGQYTENSGAIAW
+1425 
-1439 LGQWV
+1439 
-1444 GTPHMDQFVL
+1444 
-1454 TLRFA
+1454 
-1459 DGTDAVLPLPSDS
+1459 
-1472 MMSIAL
+1472 
-1478 PESMAFQ
+1478 
-1485 DGQFLYTV
+1485 
-1493 TFPTTET
+1493 
-1500 AGGQLIHLAGTY
+1500 
-1512 HYTVDLAAKTV
+1512 
-1523 SLTVTEP
+1523 

>member
-177 RFWRT
+177 RFWRK

-214 IRPAIYLTSAAVAS
+214 VRPAIYLTPAAAS

-242 ARHGDP
+242 VRHLDP

-286 IRALGEDQRIPYG
+286 IRALGEAERIPYG

-386 FNQDGTY
+386 FNNDTVDNVVGLN
-393 SIRNQF
+393 IHNQF

-408 DIDLF
+408 DIDLQ

-426 SDEELRLVYGDTLP
+426 SDEELRQVGSFAPDGTQICPTDKLP
-440 DCARYKAT
+440 V
-448 TADMDGIL
+448 ADMNTVLL
-456 EEYMGLTVAETSG
+456 ENTGLTLDETKQI
-469 VGLENFTYLP
+469 GLEFFQYLP
-479 DYDAYYWAHGD
+479 EYDAYYHSHGD

-536 YWFVSNLPSEKPA
+536 YWFVSNQPSEQPA

-565 TDLTP
+565 TDREP

-613 LYAAEIVDMEVGQ
+613 LYAAEIVDMEIGQ

-645 TLSYNDAGGY
+645 TLSASDSNGY
-655 AVSMDTFSD
+655 AVSVDFFKD
-664 LFGHDGLVLHYSG
+664 LFGHNGLVLHYSG

-720 NELLSDGDGTSGGAQ
+720 NELLSDGDGISGGAQ
-735 LIFQRDGQLYEAN
+735 LIFQRDGQLYEVN

-782 DPEGGTPYHFT
+782 GPEGGTPYHFT

-813 DHVADNINVPEAVLS
+813 DHVADNIDVPEAVLS

-841 RTHTGAWSYVD
+841 RSHTGAMAYVD
-852 GQLQQAGIPAEWDD
+852 SQWQQTGTQAEWDD

-885 MRVYGLR
+885 LRVYGLR

-949 RSSDSPMFA
+949 RSSDNPMFA
-958 GCMAQVA
+958 GLMAQVA

-976 RPVDLYYLFY
+976 RAEDLYYLFY
-986 NNQTVFLNRI
+986 NGQDVFLNLI
-996 GAFPVEEQNAA
+996 GAFPVDEQNAA
-1007 LDAMAAYAATGDSEY
+1007 LDAMAEYAVSVANTDDGGLLADGLQRLEEY
-1022 DGSLL
+1022 DGLY
-1027 TDGLQNLAWNSSGLT
+1027 DLT
-1042 EEGQMAYQRLQSAW
+1042 EDGEAAHQRLQSAW

-1072 AQGDGTVYTAG
+1072 AQGDGMVYTAG

-1104 VWSGASV
+1104 VWSGESV

-1144 AFGDAEWSEILG
+1144 AFGDADWSEILG

-1161 IGSDDTYIYLL
+1161 IGSDDAYIYLL

-1177 VQFLVEDPT
+1177 VQFLENDPT

-1196 QSQAVLEDFL
+1196 QSQTVIEGFL
-1206 SRNGI
+1206 FRNGI

-1222 CYVGSASAD
+1222 CYVGAGASGWPEANETAKATVQATMDRILAPGAFSLTLSPVPGGSGGGSYVLPLDMAASISRIPEDFLWYPAEAGTPPAD
-1231 PSPARP
+1231 LASL
-1237 TEADIQAAILN
+1237 TL
-1248 HRVNAT
+1248 T
-1254 AHQYNF
+1254 A
-1260 STEAHRVL
+1260 E
-1268 DAVQDGSVCTV
+1268 DGS
-1279 YLLVWYSA
+1279 
-1287 YERTATGWQSGTDG
+1287 
-1301 QFPAAV
+1301 
-1307 TFTWQDGGWEVT
+1307 
-1319 DYQEPASYAA
+1319 
-1329 DLRTIFPEELADTV
+1329 
-1343 VNDDEAWAAL
+1343 AAL
-1353 QEECRAKAE
+1353 QCWEGSSLVRCIRSGVTQWFYAPPVMADAVFNGTVFFALRQPYDEVEWLAQRGDIVIPDEGQSHLEIAQAWSDAATRPALELTPGSGYACTYVRTVADVSSWTDMPESSYPEQSEGHERFWFSYRRIFVPENANSRNWQMAGNTVEYDGRYGE
-1362 AYFAEHPVSAEPL
+1362 APEGAY
-1375 QTGGTPTFTAGDEN
+1375 EN
-1389 FSGQALTAAPDEMTY
+1389 FQVGVLYLTDEGW
-1404 DERLAW
+1404 RC
-1410 VQAAELDTNA
+1410 
-1420 TFALI
+1420 
-1425 SLGQYTENSGAIAW
+1425 
-1439 LGQWV
+1439 
-1444 GTPHMDQFVL
+1444 
-1454 TLRFA
+1454 
-1459 DGTDAVLPLPSDS
+1459 DGT
-1472 MMSIAL
+1472 
-1478 PESMAFQ
+1478 
-1485 DGQFLYTV
+1485 
-1493 TFPTTET
+1493 
-1500 AGGQLIHLAGTY
+1500 GTG
-1512 HYTVDLAAKTV
+1512 
-1523 SLTVTEP
+1523 P

>member
-188 PYAVEGCRYPVYL
+188 PYAVEGCRHPVYL

-214 IRPAIYLTSAAVAS
+214 IRPAIYLTPAAVAS

-242 ARHGDP
+242 ARHLDP

-274 KTDGELACDESA
+274 KTDGELACDEAA
-286 IRALGEDQRIPYG
+286 IRALGEAERIPYG

-363 GAKAEPDPVPLT
+363 GAKAEEVRALT

-386 FNQDGTY
+386 FNQDGSY

-399 LTSLYERPE
+399 LNSLYEQPE

-413 ELFYCGTGLSGSM
+413 ELFYCGIPDSETYNDINTP

-448 TADMDGIL
+448 TADMDSIL

-469 VGLENFTYLP
+469 VGLENFTYLS

-490 TNYFH
+490 TNYFIN
-495 SVQVTAGERVGN
+495 VQIAAGERAGS
-507 TIRLYYPD
+507 TIRLYYED
-515 TSARYDSAWLCVTL
+515 TFHVDGWKCVTL

-613 LYAAEIVDMEVGQ
+613 LYAAEIVDMEIGQ

-645 TLSYNDAGGY
+645 TLSASDSNGY
-655 AVSMDTFSD
+655 AVSVDFFKD
-664 LFGHDGLVLHYSG
+664 LFGHNGLVLHYSG

-709 PAILDLDGDGT
+709 PAILDLDGDGA
-720 NELLSDGDGTSGGAQ
+720 NELLSDDDGISGGAQ
-735 LIFQRDGQLYEAN
+735 LVFQRDGQLYEAN

-813 DHVADNINVPEAVLS
+813 DHVADNIDVPEAVLS
-828 AAKDAVLSALDYW
+828 AAKDAVLSDLEYW

-852 GQLQQAGIPAEWDD
+852 GQLQQAGVPAEWDD

-885 MRVYGLR
+885 MRVYGLG

-949 RSSDSPMFA
+949 RSSDNPMFA
-958 GCMAQVA
+958 GLMAQVA

-976 RPVDLYYLFY
+976 RAEDLYYMFY
-986 NNQTVFLNRI
+986 NGQDVFLNLI
-996 GAFPVEEQNAA
+996 GAFPVDEQNAA
-1007 LDAMAAYAATGDSEY
+1007 LDAMAEYAVSVANTDDGGLLADGLQRLEEY
-1022 DGSLL
+1022 DGLYE
-1027 TDGLQNLAWNSSGLT
+1027 LT
-1042 EEGQMAYQRLQSAW
+1042 EDGEAAHQRLQSAW

-1061 EAERQALLAGQ
+1061 EAERQSLLAGQ

-1161 IGSDDTYIYLL
+1161 IGSDDAYIYLL

-1177 VQFLVEDPT
+1177 VQFLVDNPT

-1237 TEADIQAAILN
+1237 TEADIQATILN

-1254 AHQYNF
+1254 ALLADYA
-1260 STEAHRVL
+1260 TEAHRVL
-1268 DAVQDGSVCTV
+1268 DVVQDGDTCTV
-1279 YLLVWYSA
+1279 YLMVWYSA
-1287 YERTATGWQSGTDG
+1287 YERTATGWQSGTNG

-1307 TFTWQDGGWEVT
+1307 TFTWQNGGWEVT

-1362 AYFAEHPVSAEPL
+1362 AYFAEHPASASLLQSSSAPSEEALHAAILHYQSSILPMDSDGCAEAHQVLQETSGQDTHTFHLFVYCTSFLEEGGFPVQDWYSLFPATITFRYENGSWQPAGSWGFYGSDTFDRPDLFPDFPTETLELYVKDGVQTDLFKELHAELRAECLQSAE
-1375 QTGGTPTFTAGDEN
+1375 
-1389 FSGQALTAAPDEMTY
+1389 
-1404 DERLAW
+1404 
-1410 VQAAELDTNA
+1410 AE
-1420 TFALI
+1420 FA
-1425 SLGQYTENSGAIAW
+1425 
-1439 LGQWV
+1439 
-1444 GTPHMDQFVL
+1444 
-1454 TLRFA
+1454 
-1459 DGTDAVLPLPSDS
+1459 
-1472 MMSIAL
+1472 
-1478 PESMAFQ
+1478 
-1485 DGQFLYTV
+1485 
-1493 TFPTTET
+1493 
-1500 AGGQLIHLAGTY
+1500 
-1512 HYTVDLAAKTV
+1512 
-1523 SLTVTEP
+1523 

>member
-73 RMVYAMPTE
+73 RE
-82 VYDYADPGQSGAT
+82 VYLLPQETVPVTILPTDLPEAVIPSTSYQPEDGWPVVVDSGAGAIVPDAGGET
-95 EPSPA
+95 ATRYAWAPTA
-100 AGNFGVTDD
+100 A
-109 SMDLVDRTWHSN
+109 
-121 LAPDGTVQSEY
+121 
-132 YSGGVIIEGD
+132 
-142 QSTHYFFMLP
+142 
-152 ISELLTIL
+152 ELLTIL

-177 RFWRT
+177 RFWRK

-188 PYAVEGCRYPVYL
+188 PYAAEGCRYPVYL

-209 CLFGL
+209 CLFGFL
-214 IRPAIYLTSAAVAS
+214 RPAIYLTPAAVAS

-363 GAKAEPDPVPLT
+363 GAKAESDPVPLT

-386 FNQDGTY
+386 FNNDTVDNVVGLN
-393 SIRNQF
+393 IHNQF

-413 ELFYCGTGLSGSM
+413 ELFYCGTGIDEPM
-426 SDEELRLVYGDTLP
+426 SDAELQQVGSFDTEGGLICP
-440 DCARYKAT
+440 VDKMSVEAI
-448 TADMDGIL
+448 DQVLL
-456 EEYMGLTVAETSG
+456 ENTGLTLDETEG
-469 VGLENFTYLP
+469 IGLEYFQYLP
-479 DYDAYYWAHGD
+479 EYDAYYHSHGD
-490 TNYFH
+490 TNYF
-495 SVQVTAGERVGN
+495 SDVQIAAGERAGS
-507 TIRLYYPD
+507 TIRLYYED
-515 TSARYDSAWLCVTL
+515 TFHVDGWKCVTL

-613 LYAAEIVDMEVGQ
+613 LYAAEIVDMEIGQ

-655 AVSMDTFSD
+655 AVSVDFFKD
-664 LFGHDGLVLHYSG
+664 LFGHNGLVLHYSG

-720 NELLSDGDGTSGGAQ
+720 NELLSDGDGISGGAQ
-735 LIFQRDGQLYEAN
+735 LVFQRDEQLYEAN

-760 TWWDYSSID
+760 AWWDNSTVD

-813 DHVADNINVPEAVLS
+813 DHVADNIDVPEAVLS

-841 RTHTGAWSYVD
+841 RSHTGAMAYVD
-852 GQLQQAGIPAEWDD
+852 SQWQQTGTQAEWDD

-885 MRVYGLR
+885 LRVYGLR

-949 RSSDSPMFA
+949 RSSDNPMFA
-958 GCMAQVA
+958 GLMAQVA

-976 RPVDLYYLFY
+976 RPVDLYYMFY
-986 NNQTVFLNRI
+986 NGQDVFLNLI
-996 GAFPVEEQNAA
+996 GAFPVDEQNAA
-1007 LDAMAAYAATGDSEY
+1007 LDAMAEYAVSVANTD
-1022 DGSLL
+1022 DGGLL
-1027 TDGLQNLAWNSSGLT
+1027 ADGLQRLEESDYGLT
-1042 EEGQMAYQRLQSAW
+1042 EEGEMAESRLRNAW

-1061 EAERQALLAGQ
+1061 EAERQSLLAGQ

-1104 VWSGASV
+1104 VWSGESV

-1144 AFGDAEWSEILG
+1144 AFGDADWSEILG

-1161 IGSDDTYIYLL
+1161 IGSDDAYIYLL

-1287 YERTATGWQSGTDG
+1287 YERTATGWQSGTNG

-1307 TFTWQDGGWEVT
+1307 TFTWQNGGWEVS

-1329 DLRTIFPEELADTV
+1329 DLRTIFPEELADMV

-1362 AYFAEHPVSAEPL
+1362 AYFAEHPASASLLQSSSAPSEEALHAAILHYQSSILPMDSDGCAEAHQVLQETSGQDTHTFHLFVYCTSFLEEDGFPVQDWYSLFPASITFRYENGSWQPVGSWGFYGSDTFDRPDLFPDFPTETLELYVKDGVQTDLFKELHAELRAECLQSAE
-1375 QTGGTPTFTAGDEN
+1375 
-1389 FSGQALTAAPDEMTY
+1389 
-1404 DERLAW
+1404 
-1410 VQAAELDTNA
+1410 AE
-1420 TFALI
+1420 FA
-1425 SLGQYTENSGAIAW
+1425 
-1439 LGQWV
+1439 
-1444 GTPHMDQFVL
+1444 
-1454 TLRFA
+1454 
-1459 DGTDAVLPLPSDS
+1459 
-1472 MMSIAL
+1472 
-1478 PESMAFQ
+1478 
-1485 DGQFLYTV
+1485 
-1493 TFPTTET
+1493 
-1500 AGGQLIHLAGTY
+1500 
-1512 HYTVDLAAKTV
+1512 
-1523 SLTVTEP
+1523 

>member
-43 LVPVSLPGVD
+43 LVPVSLPGAD

-73 RMVYAMPTE
+73 RE
-82 VYDYADPGQSGAT
+82 VYLLPQETVPVTILPTDLPEAVIPSTSYQPEDGWPVVVDSGAGAIVPDAGGET
-95 EPSPA
+95 ATRYAWAPTA
-100 AGNFGVTDD
+100 A
-109 SMDLVDRTWHSN
+109 
-121 LAPDGTVQSEY
+121 
-132 YSGGVIIEGD
+132 
-142 QSTHYFFMLP
+142 
-152 ISELLTIL
+152 ELLTIL

-188 PYAVEGCRYPVYL
+188 PYAAEGCRYPVYL

-214 IRPAIYLTSAAVAS
+214 IRPAIYLTPAAVAS

-242 ARHGDP
+242 ARHWDP
-248 LWSLLRCVCL
+248 LWSLLRSVCL
-258 AVYWFD
+258 TVYWFD

-274 KTDGELACDESA
+274 KTDGELACDEAA

-322 TAGKRQL
+322 TTGKRQL
-329 KDRITR
+329 TERITR
-335 IARGNQTRAAALF
+335 IAKGSQTRAAALF

-363 GAKAEPDPVPLT
+363 GAKAEEVRALT

-386 FNQDGTY
+386 FNNDTVDNVVGLN
-393 SIRNQF
+393 IHNQF

-413 ELFYCGTGLSGSM
+413 ELFYCGIPDSETYNDINTP
-426 SDEELRLVYGDTLP
+426 SDEELRLVYGNTLP

-448 TADMDGIL
+448 TADMDSIL

-469 VGLENFTYLP
+469 VGLENFTYLS

-490 TNYFH
+490 TNYWGDVFV
-495 SVQVTAGERVGN
+495 SAGEREGD
-507 TIRLYYPD
+507 TIRLYYWD
-515 TSARYDSAWLCVTL
+515 NFACYDCDWLCLTL

-536 YWFVSNLPSEKPA
+536 YWFVSNQPSEQPA

-613 LYAAEIVDMEVGQ
+613 LYAAEIVDMEIGQ

-645 TLSYNDAGGY
+645 TLSASDSNGY
-655 AVSMDTFSD
+655 AVSVDFFKD
-664 LFGHDGLVLHYSG
+664 LFGHNGLVLHYSG

-720 NELLSDGDGTSGGAQ
+720 NELLSDGDGISGGAQ
-735 LIFQRDGQLYEAN
+735 LVFQRDGQLYEAN
-748 LTDLLQA
+748 LTDLLQE

-760 TWWDYSSID
+760 AWWDNSTVD

-813 DHVADNINVPEAVLS
+813 DHVADNIDVPEAVLS
-828 AAKDAVLSALDYW
+828 AAKDAVLSDLEYW
-841 RTHTGAWSYVD
+841 RTHTGAMAYVD
-852 GQLQQAGIPAEWDD
+852 SQWQQTGTQAEWDD

-885 MRVYGLR
+885 LRVYGLR

-949 RSSDSPMFA
+949 RSSDNPMFA
-958 GCMAQVA
+958 GLMAQVA

-976 RPVDLYYLFY
+976 RPVDLYYMFY
-986 NNQTVFLNRI
+986 NGQDVFLNLI
-996 GAFPVEEQNAA
+996 GAFPVDEQNAA
-1007 LDAMAAYAATGDSEY
+1007 LDAMAEYAVSVANTD
-1022 DGSLL
+1022 DGGLL
-1027 TDGLQNLAWNSSGLT
+1027 ADGLQRLEESDYGLT
-1042 EEGQMAYQRLQSAW
+1042 EEGEMAESRLRNAW

-1061 EAERQALLAGQ
+1061 EAERQSLLAGQ

-1104 VWSGASV
+1104 VWSGESV

-1144 AFGDAEWSEILG
+1144 AFGDADWSEILG

-1161 IGSDDTYIYLL
+1161 IGSDDAYIYLL

-1268 DAVQDGSVCTV
+1268 DTVQDGSVCTV

-1287 YERTATGWQSGTDG
+1287 YERTATGWQSGTNG

-1307 TFTWQDGGWEVT
+1307 TFSWQNGGWEVT
-1319 DYQEPASYAA
+1319 DYQEPASYAT
-1329 DLRTIFPEELADTV
+1329 DLRAIFPEELADMV

-1362 AYFAEHPVSAEPL
+1362 AYFAEHPVSASLL
-1375 QTGGTPTFTAGDEN
+1375 QSSSAPSEEALHAAILHYQSSILPMDSDGCAEAHQVLQET
-1389 FSGQALTAAPDEMTY
+1389 SGQDTHTFHLFVYCTSFLEEDGFPVQDWYSLFPASITFRYENGSWQPVGSWGFYGSDTFDRPDLFPDFPTETLDLY
-1404 DERLAW
+1404 VKDG
-1410 VQAAELDTNA
+1410 VQTDLFKELHAELRA
-1420 TFALI
+1420 ECLQSAEAEFA
-1425 SLGQYTENSGAIAW
+1425 
-1439 LGQWV
+1439 
-1444 GTPHMDQFVL
+1444 
-1454 TLRFA
+1454 
-1459 DGTDAVLPLPSDS
+1459 
-1472 MMSIAL
+1472 
-1478 PESMAFQ
+1478 
-1485 DGQFLYTV
+1485 
-1493 TFPTTET
+1493 
-1500 AGGQLIHLAGTY
+1500 
-1512 HYTVDLAAKTV
+1512 
-1523 SLTVTEP
+1523 